1 MAIRD
6 YWVYQK
12 RQAETPW
19 ALYIVKEYDKRKG
32 LKATALD
39 WTIYSEN
46 ITDNSAHSKSRV
58 GIQAETLGGYVE
70 ELLDDLADVSVVE
83 LADVEQVTQ
92 ALERIL
98 LD

>member
-12 RQAETPW
+12 RQADAPW
-19 ALYIVKEYDKRKG
+19 AIYVVKEFDRRKG
-32 LKATALD
+32 MNATALD

-46 ITDNSAHSKSRV
+46 IENSAHSKSRV
-58 GIQAETLGGYVE
+58 GVHAETLDGYVN
-70 ELLDDLADVSVVE
+70 ELVADLIEISVVDSS
-83 LADVEQVTQ
+83 DVDQLKTSI
-92 ALERIL
+92 ERIL